1 MNWVQPMF
9 DQSMSRFMDWICAD
23 NEYARAAMVL
33 FQYDAVT
40 DPVTGHMVRWSVGA
54 FLSPRAGKI
63 TTYY

>member
-1 MNWVQPMF
+1 
-9 DQSMSRFMDWICAD
+9 
-23 NEYARAAMVL
+23 MVL

-63 TTYY
+63 TTFYSHMTGTPCKFDL